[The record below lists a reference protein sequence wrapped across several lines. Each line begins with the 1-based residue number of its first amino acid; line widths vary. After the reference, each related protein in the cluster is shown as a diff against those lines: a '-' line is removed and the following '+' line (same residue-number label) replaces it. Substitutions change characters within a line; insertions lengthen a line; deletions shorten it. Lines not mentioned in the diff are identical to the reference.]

1 MSGVTGG
8 FDSRRD
14 EEPVQ
19 QRAADAQSGGAR
31 QRGGRARIVIVDD
44 SLMMRQLIRDIVEA
58 TGRWEVAGEAGTGF
72 EAIRLLHR
80 EKPDVLTLDLE
91 MPDLGGVETLG
102 YIMSELPRPVVI
114 VSSHTERMADPAL
127 RALEYGAVEYV
138 VKPGSDPAEHREFE
152 ERLLS
157 ALDAALDARLR
168 NLRLRIAVAGALQ
181 RARRIRQKQRPA
193 ACAVAI
199 AASTG
204 GPSALLDLV
213 AALPEDAT
221 CAVFIVQH
229 MPSTFTERF
238 AERLAAECP
247 LPVSIAHDR
256 ELVHG
261 GHVYLGPGT
270 HHMGLHRTPDGI
282 CIQLVDEPPL
292 RGVRPAADVLF
303 TAVARTFGPA
313 SLGVVLT
320 GMGRDGAEGMRALHA
335 VGARTI
341 AQDEASAVIA
351 GMPRAAAPYAD
362 EILPLPAIGGRITTI
377 ARELHDAR

>member
-1 MSGVTGG
+1 MTAPERSGPDRDRAAGRGG
-8 FDSRRD
+8 EAAGPERSRR
-14 EEPVQ
+14 
-19 QRAADAQSGGAR
+19 
-31 QRGGRARIVIVDD
+31 GRARIVVVDD
-44 SLMMRQLIRDIVEA
+44 SPLMRQMIRDIVEG
-58 TGRWEVAGEAGTGF
+58 TGRWTVVGEAGTGF
-72 EAIRLLHR
+72 EAIRLLHQ

-114 VSSHTERMADPAL
+114 VSSHGERMADPAL

-138 VKPGSDPAEHREFE
+138 VKPGTGPHEAAAFE
-152 ERLLS
+152 THLLN

-168 NLRLRIAVAGALQ
+168 NLRLRIAVSGALQ
-181 RARRIRQKQRPA
+181 RARRLRQKHGPPA
-193 ACAVAI
+193 ACALAI

-229 MPSTFTERF
+229 MPSTFTDRF
-238 AERLAAECP
+238 AERLASECA
-247 LPVSIAHDR
+247 LHVGVARDR
-256 ELVHG
+256 EIVRG
-261 GHVYLGPGT
+261 GQVYLAPGT
-270 HHMGLHRTPDGI
+270 HHLGLRRTPDGI
-282 CIQLVDEPPL
+282 CIELEDGPPV

-320 GMGRDGAEGMRALHA
+320 GMGRDGAEGMRALRA

-362 EILPLPAIGGRITTI
+362 EILPLPAIGGRISTI
-377 ARELHDAR
+377 LRELPHAR